1 MANPSSNHFS
11 FLKQPASLL
20 FLSLWLLVVLA
31 TSVFIGLRP
40 DHYML
45 FGLVLAFFC
54 LCRFTRRLLMAL
66 LPFVL
71 FALSYD
77 WMRVFPNYL
86 VNSIDTEQLFRLEQ
100 RLFGISTAD
109 GLLIPNQWFALH
121 HCTLA
126 DAVAGICYLCWV
138 PGPIA
143 FALWLYF
150 KGEYQWCT
158 RFTWTFLLVNLI
170 GFAGYY
176 VHPAAPP
183 WYVLQYGFTPVLD
196 TPGNVGGL
204 IRFDQLVGAPV
215 FQSIYVNNSNVFAAM
230 PSLHS
235 AYLLVT
241 SAYALM
247 SRQRWPLTLACILLC
262 VGIWFAAVY
271 SGHHYLLDVLAGI
284 LTALLGVALGEWL
297 YRRTGV
303 GQRFVEGYSVLM
315 GRPAQEQKR

>member
-1 MANPSSNHFS
+1 MARLPFDGCKD
-11 FLKQPASLL
+11 LKQPAHLL
-20 FLSLWLLVVLA
+20 FLALWLLVVVA
-31 TSVFIGLRP
+31 TSAFIGLRP
-40 DHYML
+40 DHCLL
-45 FGLVLAFFC
+45 FGLVLALFC
-54 LCRFTRRLLMAL
+54 LSGHTRRLLMAL

-77 WMRVFPNYL
+77 WMRVYPNYL
-86 VNSIDTEQLFRLEQ
+86 VNPIDTEPLFRLEQ

-109 GLLIPNQWFALH
+109 GLLVPNQWFALH
-121 HCTLA
+121 HCAFA
-126 DAVAGICYLCWV
+126 DLVAGISYLCWV

-143 FALWLYF
+143 FALWLFF
-150 KGEYQWCT
+150 KGELRWCT

-204 IRFDQLVGAPV
+204 ARFDELVGVPV
-215 FQSIYVNNSNVFAAM
+215 FHSIYVNNSNVFAAM

-241 SAYALM
+241 SLYALM
-247 SRQRWPLTLACILLC
+247 SRQRWPLTLVCALLC

-271 SGHHYLLDVLAGI
+271 SGHHYLLDVLAGV
-284 LTALLGVALGEWL
+284 LTALFGTALGEWL
-297 YRRTGV
+297 YRRTAV
-303 GQRFVEGYSVLM
+303 GQRFVEGYSALM
-315 GRPAQEQKR
+315 APHAQK